1 MTKVLFVCLGNIC
14 RSPMA
19 EGLLQKRVQ
28 KTKQAAEFL
37 IDSAAT
43 SSYEIGSAPHPGT
56 QRILDEEAID
66 TSDMIAR
73 QITPKDFETF
83 DWIIGMDQEN
93 VRELQRIAPEN
104 AQDKIKLF
112 MSVVPGK
119 EMEDVPD
126 PYFTNNFE
134 ETFQLINEGLDHW
147 DFTSKA
153 NIK

>member
-28 KTKQAAEFL
+28 EAKRDADFL

-43 SSYEIGSAPHPGT
+43 SSYEIGSSPHPGT
-56 QRILDEEAID
+56 QRILDQEDID
-66 TSDMIAR
+66 TGNMIAR
-73 QITPKDFETF
+73 QITSKDFETF

-93 VRELQRIAPEN
+93 VRELQRVAPKN
-104 AQDKIKLF
+104 TQAKIKLF

-119 EMEDVPD
+119 ETTDVPD

-147 DFTSKA
+147 NFT
-153 NIK
+153 

>member
-66 TSDMIAR
+66 TSNMIAR
-73 QITPKDFETF
+73 QITPKDFEMF

-147 DFTSKA
+147 NFTSKA

>member
-66 TSDMIAR
+66 TSNMIAR

-147 DFTSKA
+147 NFKSKA

>member
-1 MTKVLFVCLGNIC
+1 MTKVLFICLGNIC

-66 TSDMIAR
+66 TSNMIAR

-147 DFTSKA
+147 NFKSKA